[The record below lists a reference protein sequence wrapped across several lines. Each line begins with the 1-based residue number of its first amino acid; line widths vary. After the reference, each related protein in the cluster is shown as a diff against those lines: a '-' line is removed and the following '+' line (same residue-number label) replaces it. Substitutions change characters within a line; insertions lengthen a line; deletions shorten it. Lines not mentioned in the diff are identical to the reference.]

1 MLENTKGQS
10 KLDNP
15 EKLAS
20 NSCCQCMLDSPICIQ
35 YQQNKR
41 KFKQRGSSI
50 PPISTKQTSNFILVE
65 LTEHKK
71 RSGYM
76 KLEIK

>member
-1 MLENTKGQS
+1 MLEIPKGQS

-15 EKLAS
+15 EKLQAIHVGQS
-20 NSCCQCMLDSPICIQ
+20 YAYPISTKQ
-35 YQQNKR
+35 K
-41 KFKQRGSSI
+41 KFKQRWSSI

-71 RSGYM
+71 RSGHM